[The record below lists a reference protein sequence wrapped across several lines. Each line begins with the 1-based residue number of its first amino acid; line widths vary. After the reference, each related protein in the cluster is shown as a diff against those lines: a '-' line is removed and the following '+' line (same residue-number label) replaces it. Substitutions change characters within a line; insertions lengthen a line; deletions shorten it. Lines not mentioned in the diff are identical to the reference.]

1 MVDDFLL
8 PTSKVTCDKCYRL
21 VGDFVTE
28 NRRYP
33 GSWIPFG
40 SSACLTPREWGIV
53 GATGSQEWH
62 F

>member
-1 MVDDFLL
+1 MIAVMGGHQHFEG
-8 PTSKVTCDKCYRL
+8 TDKCYRL

-53 GATGSQEWH
+53 GPM
-62 F
+62 